1 MDTTIADG
9 ADARDTEERAM
20 LREAAARYV
29 ERDCPADARRASMAT
44 ADGFSRERW
53 AAFAEMGWLAL
64 GLPEDCG
71 GLGDAGD
78 AEVVAQALGRVAA
91 VEPWLANVGLA
102 APALAWLHRPHTGT
116 GDADRGLEPGSGGTV
131 AASAAAH
138 RAALLA
144 GLGEGRTLLALA
156 CWEPQGRH
164 DAFDVATR
172 AVRAGDGWVLDG
184 TKTLVLGGGA
194 ADVLIVLA
202 RESGDTRSTE
212 GLALF
217 AVPCDAPGL
226 ARRSLPTYDGR
237 QAADLR
243 LDGVRVP
250 ADARLDSPGDAWSAV
265 EHALDTATALACAEA
280 VGTMAAVIDATRTY
294 LQQRRQFGRPLAANQ
309 VLRHRLVDLWAA
321 MEQSRA
327 IAGAAVERLGDA
339 PAARRRAVSL
349 AKAFVGP
356 AARACGEDGIQ
367 LHGAIGMTDELP
379 FGQLAKRL
387 IGFANLLGDEAW
399 HLERLSGA

>member
-1 MDTTIADG
+1 MDTTTLT
-9 ADARDTEERAM
+9 DARDSEERAM

-29 ERDCPADARRASMAT
+29 ERDYPADARRAAMAT
-44 ADGFSRERW
+44 PDGFSRERW
-53 AAFAEMGWLAL
+53 GAFAEMGWLAL
-64 GLPEDCG
+64 GLPADCG

-78 AEVVAQALGRVAA
+78 AEGVAHALGRVAA

-102 APALAWLHRPHTGT
+102 APAIAWLHRRGGGVT
-116 GDADRGLEPGSGGTV
+116 DAVR
-131 AASAAAH
+131 AH
-138 RAALLA
+138 RAGLLGALA
-144 GLGEGRTLLALA
+144 EGRTCLALA

-172 AVRAGDGWVLDG
+172 AMRDGQDWILDG

-194 ADVLIVLA
+194 ADVLLVLA
-202 RESGDTRSTE
+202 RESGEPRATD

-217 AVPCDAPGL
+217 AVPADAPGL
-226 ARRSLPTYDGR
+226 SRRTLPTYDGR

-243 LDGVRVP
+243 LEGVRVP
-250 ADARLDSPGDAWSAV
+250 PAARLDADGDAWAAV
-265 EHALDTATALACAEA
+265 EHALDTATALGCAEA
-280 VGTMAAVIDATRTY
+280 VGTMAAVIDATRGY

-327 IAGAAVERLGDA
+327 IAGAAIERLDDA

-399 HLERLSGA
+399 HLERLAG